1 MYPGGKGKTYQH
13 LINLMPPHKKYI
25 EPFLGSGIV
34 IKNKLAAKIN
44 IGNDINKSCIDNIDD
59 IQNVTLRNMD
69 SIQLLESES
78 LCKDTLIYCDP
89 PYVASTRRK
98 TKIYRHEYSDNQ
110 DEKLL
115 QFLTQQKCMVMISG
129 YESDLYKHYLND
141 WNLYSFSSQT
151 QNGKATECV
160 WFNFEK
166 PTKLHDSRYL
176 GNCFRE
182 RQTIKRRQV
191 RLQQKIKGMN
201 PLERSAFMEWLNTE
215 FPIQGEQL

>member
-34 IKNKLAAKIN
+34 IKNKLAAKVN
-44 IGNDINKSCIDNIDD
+44 IGNDINKNCIDNIDD

-98 TKIYRHEYSDNQ
+98 KKIYRHEYSDDQ
-110 DEKLL
+110 HEKLL
-115 QFLTQQKCMVMISG
+115 QFLVKQECMIMISG
-129 YESDLYKHYLND
+129 YESDLYNNYLNN
-141 WNLYSFSSQT
+141 WNLYNFSSQT

-160 WFNFEK
+160 WFNFAK

-191 RLQQKIKGMN
+191 RLQQKIRDMN

-215 FPIQGEQL
+215 FTI